1 MSSMDPTQPLAIL
14 ATSTDLPHA
23 VNHAVESQRNI
34 GWEHMFRGIVSR
46 SWGNLN
52 PANDTTPTPFHT
64 VNAHHNLSCAVQ
76 ALQDYSLAIWA
87 GRNAML
93 HSTTLT
99 PILIREAQVN
109 SEISALYALQ
119 STYTARVQLYFR
131 QPLSSLLHATY
142 RTRQRWL
149 IITKL
154 ATAQQIQPSH
164 SQTQLTSYAF
174 TLHTDVASER
184 PAMPQ
189 ASNTSYTLRT
199 QTQLT
204 TFFAQ
209 SLR

>member
-1 MSSMDPTQPLAIL
+1 MCLYNAIGFC
-14 ATSTDLPHA
+14 TCNIRDDLFIIIF
-23 VNHAVESQRNI
+23 VRKDTFGVI
-34 GWEHMFRGIVSR
+34 VIWFVVRGDSR
-46 SWGNLN
+46 RIRKGVWGCM
-52 PANDTTPTPFHT
+52 A
-64 VNAHHNLSCAVQ
+64 CWK
-76 ALQDYSLAIWA
+76 II
-87 GRNAML
+87 
-93 HSTTLT
+93 T

-131 QPLSSLLHATY
+131 QPLLSFLHAPY

-164 SQTQLTSYAF
+164 GQTQLTSYAF

-184 PAMPQ
+184 PAIPQ
-189 ASNTSYTLRT
+189 ASNTLHT
-199 QTQLT
+199 QTRLT